1 MVFLYLQIDHDSTT
15 TTTTSSKP
23 QFQSQSQ
30 SQSHVVKDK
39 FCVLHKVQSCIS
51 SQINN
56 TPARYEAR
64 LWLRNTISAFHSLN
78 PPSDQCLVFRNL
90 LDNKAYRKDVAPQLL
105 HLIFQT
111 RPHLVGPIIAK
122 RCHLLNNFFLV
133 SGNNSRIL
141 QWFDNFSISSESG
154 HRKGSRALS
163 QFAFANRNTCWDELE
178 WRGAHGQS
186 PAVIATK
193 PHYFQNLDV
202 LRTVQNFLEYVPAF
216 WSSDELTESV
226 KGGDIL
232 EIDRRYFVN
241 LVLDLMYEERCRDV
255 WDMVEG
261 FLSEERFSSLCPA
274 LLASLDV
281 EGLFYF
287 LRSLGKF
294 LKPNLECKELK
305 FSCCWLEILLSRSFS
320 LSLDQVLLMNSVISK
335 PRQLF
340 RLISDEENKEEEKN
354 LEDIVGS
361 LVGPSNEASWA
372 LTRELMEMKREEAV
386 KWIAIQSWIL
396 FYILTKE
403 CKTPESLELVFLK
416 NGIDFREAN
425 EHSFVGSDDSDVET
439 FERRSRKRRKRDKKK
454 KRKVYDFDF
463 GEDKDDQSL
472 EFEFQSSARSWFLST
487 DGFSFA
493 WNMADVPEHL
503 CMYYLKT
510 WIKQVLSE

>member
-1 MVFLYLQIDHDSTT
+1 MVFLFLQTDDDSTT
-15 TTTTSSKP
+15 TTTTSNS
-23 QFQSQSQ
+23 QFQ

-39 FCVLHKVQSCIS
+39 LCVLHKVQSFIS

-56 TPARYEAR
+56 TPASYEAR
-64 LWLRNTISAFHSLN
+64 LWLCNTISAIHSFN
-78 PPSDQCLVFRNL
+78 PPSDQCLVFRDL
-90 LDNKAYRKDVAPQLL
+90 LDNKAYSKDVAPQLL

-111 RPHLVGPIIAK
+111 RPDKIGPIIAK
-122 RCHLLNNFFLV
+122 RCHLLNNFFL
-133 SGNNSRIL
+133 GNNSRIL

-154 HRKGSRALS
+154 HRKGARALS

-216 WSSDELTESV
+216 WSSNELAESV

-232 EIDRRYFVN
+232 EIDRGYFVN
-241 LVLDLMYEERCRDV
+241 LVLDLMYGEQCRDV

-261 FLSEERFSSLCPA
+261 FLSEEKFSSLCPV

-281 EGLFYF
+281 KGLFFF

-294 LKPNLECKELK
+294 LKPSLECKELK

-320 LSLDQVLLMNSVISK
+320 LSLDQILLMNSVISK

-340 RLISDEENKEEEKN
+340 RLISDEENKEREKN

-403 CKTPESLELVFLK
+403 CKTPENLELVFLK
-416 NGIDFREAN
+416 NGIDFREAS

-463 GEDKDDQSL
+463 GEKKDDQSL
-472 EFEFQSSARSWFLST
+472 ELEFQSSARSWFLST
-487 DGFSFA
+487 DGFSCA
-493 WNMADVPEHL
+493 WTMADVPEHL
-503 CMYYLKT
+503 CMYYFKT
-510 WIKQVLSE
+510 WMKRVLSE